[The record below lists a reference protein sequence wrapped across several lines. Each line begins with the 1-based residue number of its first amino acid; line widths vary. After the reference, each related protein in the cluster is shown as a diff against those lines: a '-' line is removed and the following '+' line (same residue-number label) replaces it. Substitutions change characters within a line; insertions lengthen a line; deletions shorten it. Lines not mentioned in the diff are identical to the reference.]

1 MNTYQVNG
9 LAFQGVIGSNTY
21 YSHFSSE
28 SADFESPEK
37 TQYRVVK
44 QHHRLFENNIGVRQF
59 KLEGGVYALNFVHE
73 AELALQQK
81 PLIVVSVPEMIST
94 IKDVFG
100 INLSQLARI
109 VKVSRPTVYAHLKG
123 DGSTECYN
131 RLYDLACEVIKYY
144 PNIESVLKSVNV
156 EGKTLLSHLQSGKS
170 DQSMMMKYV
179 HEAMKKQ
186 PAEKRRKE
194 ISHIEQVKRNLA
206 SHR

>member
-1 MNTYQVNG
+1 MNTYQING
-9 LAFQGVIGSNTY
+9 LEFQDVIGSNTY
-21 YSHFSSE
+21 DSHFSSE

-44 QHHRLFENNIGVRQF
+44 QHHRLFENNIDVRQF
-59 KLEGGVYALNFVHE
+59 KLEGGIYSLNFAPESEVVSQ
-73 AELALQQK
+73 LNAL
-81 PLIVVSVPEMIST
+81 LVVSVPEMIST

-100 INLSQLARI
+100 INLSQLARV

-131 RLYDLACEVIKYY
+131 SLYDLACEIRKHY

-156 EGKTLLSHLQSGKS
+156 EGKTLLSHIQSGKTKLS
-170 DQSMMMKYV
+170 TMMEYI

-186 PAEKRRKE
+186 PAEKRCKN
-194 ISHIEQVKRNLA
+194 ISHIEQVKRNIA